1 MKICLDVRYRME
13 SGASAYIRE
22 LVPAMIR
29 LKSPHRFFAVRYVGQ
44 QLPFLNEME
53 EVIDCPSGAPAVH
66 MTWTLLRLPGLLKRL
81 GIDLYHGMKMPG
93 PYWNTTRTVTSVHSV
108 MRDHEVKFASSVA
121 ARAFVHLY
129 GEPMLKRSDRL
140 IAVSRFVAQS
150 VVDSYGVPANR
161 IDVIPHGVADRF
173 RPIAASDARAAIGRF
188 DLGRYL
194 LCVGNLAPVKN
205 HVTAVRAF
213 AQIAPHR
220 PDLTLVIAGG
230 QANPYAN
237 IVRRVAEDLEVS
249 ERVRFIGFVDGEELV
264 ALMNAAE
271 VLFFPSMTEGCP
283 VTLLEA
289 MACGL
294 PVVASRVGGLAEF
307 GEGLVEL
314 VDDPK
319 DDTTFARRAWRYLN
333 DPDVR
338 RRASERLVAAATRHR
353 WETAARKHLESYRA
367 CLLQSPE
374 PIATPGAAAVDA
386 GAAPL

>member
-22 LVPAMIR
+22 LVPAMLR
-29 LKSPHRFFAVRYVGQ
+29 LKSPHRFFAVRYAGQ
-44 QLPFLNEME
+44 ELPFLDQME

-66 MTWTLLRLPGLLKRL
+66 MSWTLFRLPGLLKRL
-81 GIDLYHGMKMPG
+81 GVDLYHGMKMPG

-140 IAVSRFVAQS
+140 IAVSRFVARS
-150 VVDSYGVPANR
+150 VVDSYHVPHNR
-161 IDVIPHGVADRF
+161 IDVIPHGISERF
-173 RPIAASDARAAIGRF
+173 RPIPTSEARATLSRF
-188 DLGRYL
+188 NLGRYL

-230 QANPYAN
+230 QSNSYAD

-271 VLFFPSMTEGCP
+271 VLLFPSMTEGCP

-294 PVVASRVGGLAEF
+294 PVVASRVGGLTEF
-307 GEGLVEL
+307 GDGLVEL

-319 DDTTFARRAWRYLN
+319 DATTFARRAWVYLT
-333 DPDVR
+333 DRESR
-338 RRASERLVAAATRHR
+338 RRSSEQLMAAASRYRWDVAAQ
-353 WETAARKHLESYRA
+353 KHLESYRT
-367 CLLQSPE
+367 CILRSPE
-374 PIATPGAAAVDA
+374 PFIAAGAAAVDT
-386 GAAPL
+386 GAASL

>member
-22 LVPAMIR
+22 LVPAMLR
-29 LKSPHRFFAVRYVGQ
+29 LSSPHRFFAVRYAGQ
-44 QLPFLNEME
+44 QLPFLDQME
-53 EVIDCPSGAPAVH
+53 AVIDCPGGSPAVH
-66 MTWTLLRLPGLLKRL
+66 MSWTLFRLPGLLKRF

-108 MRDHEVKFASSVA
+108 MRDHEVKFASSMA

-129 GEPMLKRSDRL
+129 GEPMLTRSDRL
-140 IAVSRFVAQS
+140 IAVSNSVARS
-150 VVDSYGVPANR
+150 VMESYRVAPGR
-161 IDVIPHGVADRF
+161 IDVIPHGISDRF
-173 RPIAASDARAAIGRF
+173 RPIAAPDARAGLGRF
-188 DLGRYL
+188 NLGRFL

-220 PDLTLVIAGG
+220 PDLTLVIAG
-230 QANPYAN
+230 AHSNPYAGV
-237 IVRRVAEDLEVS
+237 VRRVAEQLEVS

-271 VLFFPSMTEGCP
+271 ALLFPSMTEGCP

-307 GEGLVEL
+307 GEGIVDL
-314 VDDPK
+314 VDDPN
-319 DDTTFARRAWRYLN
+319 DATTFARRAWRYLDN
-333 DPDVR
+333 PGVR
-338 RRASERLVAAATRHR
+338 GQAAEKLIAAAGRYR
-353 WETAARKHLESYRA
+353 WDTAAEKHLESYRT
-367 CLLQSPE
+367 CLSQSPE
-374 PIATPGAAAVDA
+374 RLAVANAAAVDTET
-386 GAAPL
+386 APL